1 MGARHT
7 KRRGRSEVIRSSG
20 TEAPRRLKP
29 ALPTFPTR
37 TALTLASFALILAGL
52 SRVVHGVELP
62 LQAAAKIGE
71 FTPELTPLR
80 PWIPHTAPEAILPG
94 PALAADRGQI
104 RPVLDDRNGGLD
116 SFYAALWRT
125 ERGAPMA
132 ITRIVHYGD
141 SPTTADL
148 ITGDTRQ
155 LLQEQ
160 FGDSGHGFTLIGKP
174 WAWYGHRGVDLASGG
189 WRMDPGTRWDLRDGL
204 FGLGG
209 VAFSGQTGAHSR
221 VTLRDANQTLLEVW
235 FLRQPGGG
243 SIAVSS
249 GGQPIGR
256 IFTDAPAR
264 GAGFARLDL
273 KPGTATLDF
282 NSEGAVCMFG
292 ITLEKP
298 LTGVVY
304 DSIGL
309 NGASISTPAVLFNES
324 HWAGQ
329 LRHRHPDLL
338 VLNYGTNESGY
349 PDFLTQEYERELRVA
364 IRRVRAA
371 LPNASILV
379 MSPMDRGRKNG
390 DEIETLP
397 TIPRI
402 VDIQRRVAAELD
414 CGFFNTFE
422 VMGGAGTMA
431 RWYDNEPR
439 LVSADFIHPTPA
451 GARIIAAA
459 FVRALEAGLNR
470 YKLRQV
476 LLHSDVAEAR

>member
-1 MGARHT
+1 
-7 KRRGRSEVIRSSG
+7 
-20 TEAPRRLKP
+20 
-29 ALPTFPTR
+29 
-37 TALTLASFALILAGL
+37 
-52 SRVVHGVELP
+52 
-62 LQAAAKIGE
+62 
-71 FTPELTPLR
+71 
-80 PWIPHTAPEAILPG
+80 
-94 PALAADRGQI
+94 
-104 RPVLDDRNGGLD
+104 
-116 SFYAALWRT
+116 
-125 ERGAPMA
+125 MA

-155 LLQEQ
+155 LLQKR

-174 WAWYGHRGVDLASGG
+174 WAWYEHRGVDLSSHG
-189 WRMDPGTRWDLRDGL
+189 WQMDPGTRWDLRNGL

-209 VAFSGQTGAHSR
+209 VAFSGKRAPTAASPCAIPTKRGWKSGSCASR
-221 VTLRDANQTLLEVW
+221 TAAALRS
-235 FLRQPGGG
+235 P
-243 SIAVSS
+243 
-249 GGQPIGR
+249 P
-256 IFTDAPAR
+256 PASR
-264 GAGFARLDL
+264 SAASPPPRRRARAGFARFDL
-273 KPGTATLDF
+273 KPGTGTLDF
-282 NSEGAVCMFG
+282 NTEGAVRLFG

-298 LTGVVY
+298 RTGVVY

-309 NGASISTPAVLFNES
+309 NGASISMPAVLFNES

-338 VLNYGTNESGY
+338 VLNYGTNESGFAA
-349 PDFLTQEYERELRVA
+349 FLTHEYERELREA

-371 LPNASILV
+371 LPDASILV
-379 MSPMDRGRKNG
+379 MSPMDRGQKNG

-402 VDIQRRVAAELD
+402 VDIQRRVAADLD

-431 RWYDNEPR
+431 RWYDNQPP

-459 FVRALEAGLNR
+459 FVRELKAGLNR

-476 LLHSDVAEAR
+476 LAHRCGRGALTHAAPRRHRSAVPVRRAAVHR